1 MEVSP
6 TDVSPTE
13 VSPPEVTPEVAATTA
28 VPHMGH
34 PPGGDPAGSVPIPKG
49 GSRGTPW
56 GCPRGG
62 GDSPRV
68 SPGVPRAAQL
78 LVPLR
83 HRLGAA
89 VQPRAPAQAQLGGDR
104 PVRGQGDKGTRGQ
117 RDKGTKGQGDKGTR
131 DGDTL
136 SPCPRRDAQRS
147 YEELSAIC
155 SEQDNY
161 SASRQLLFQVCPQ
174 PCPLSPNPCPLPP
187 NLCPLSPAL
196 SLYLIPFFCP
206 DLSSFAPISAPC
218 RCPRA
223 CPR

>member
-1 MEVSP
+1 MGVTPME
-6 TDVSPTE
+6 VSPTE
-13 VSPPEVTPEVAATTA
+13 VSPTE
-28 VPHMGH
+28 
-34 PPGGDPAGSVPIPKG
+34 
-49 GSRGTPW
+49 
-56 GCPRGG
+56 
-62 GDSPRV
+62 V
-68 SPGVPRAAQL
+68 SPMEMSPTEECRA
-78 LVPLR
+78 LR
-83 HRLGAA
+83 NFSSLCAIVSALQSSPVHRLKHSWEEIG
-89 VQPRAPAQAQLGGDR
+89 RYG
-104 PVRGQGDKGTRGQ
+104 
-117 RDKGTKGQGDKGTR
+117 DKGTKGQGDKGTR

-174 PCPLSPNPCPLPP
+174 PCPLSPN
-187 NLCPLSPAL
+187 LCPLSPAL